1 MSERDQQPT
10 VLSSTNRT
18 YPAAQVGTW
27 TLTAPDGRQWT
38 GKSPLDLA
46 GQENA
51 ERIPAEER
59 LRRIMDGAHGW
70 GEEGIWLRSDHLGV
84 DLTVLVE
91 HDGQWVPVIRET
103 SGGPISHI
111 AEVGGINAAIKKARP

>member
-1 MSERDQQPT
+1 MSEHIP
-10 VLSSTNRT
+10 STERT
-18 YPAAQVGTW
+18 YPSPQEGTW

-38 GKSPLDLA
+38 GKTPLDLA
-46 GQENA
+46 RQENS
-51 ERIPAEER
+51 ERVPAKER
-59 LRRIMDGAHGW
+59 LRRLMDGIQAW

-91 HDGQWVPVIRET
+91 HGGQWIPVIRET

-111 AEVGGINAAIKKARP
+111 VEVGGINEAIKKARV